1 MSSILDALNKLEQE
15 KAQAHSEA
23 RGFDP
28 NGESGAQDLLG
39 RDILRD
45 RVTLRFSPLSIIVGG
60 IIAVITIAALSVTAA
75 LTVFRPE
82 SSGSTALASSAP
94 SVSPEPAPASAP
106 AVLPPQENPAEGEES
121 PSTAVAE
128 PPPEGSQASIVP
140 ATATSPESPNEDPSE
155 TPEDLPE
162 DASKADA
169 IVTAPPP
176 KEPEPVPTPRVVA
189 EVSKPVPAA
198 EPPRPDPVQ
207 ETVTAVPA
215 SRVRI
220 AQAPV
225 SAARA
230 PSKPDPEA
238 LLPHS
243 EGTPTIPSLWE
254 LPILT
259 VANHTRYADGE
270 LKINMVIPKSDKYP
284 YGFAVINKI
293 KVFEGERISHSRLT
307 LFKVD
312 MEGIGVQVTT
322 TDERFFIPY

>member
-60 IIAVITIAALSVTAA
+60 MIAVITIAALSVTAA
-75 LTVFRPE
+75 LTVFRPV

-94 SVSPEPAPASAP
+94 RVSPEPAPESAP
-106 AVLPPQENPAEGEES
+106 VVLPPQENTAEREES
-121 PSTAVAE
+121 PSAAVAE
-128 PPPEGSQASIVP
+128 PPPEESQASIVP

-155 TPEDLPE
+155 TPEDISE

-176 KEPEPVPTPRVVA
+176 KEPKPAPTPRVVA
-189 EVSKPVPAA
+189 KVSKPVPAA

-207 ETVTAVPA
+207 DTVTVPA

-220 AQAPV
+220 AQVPV

-230 PSKPDPEA
+230 PSIPDPEP
-238 LLPHS
+238 LLPHP

-259 VANHTRYADGE
+259 VANQTRYADGE
-270 LKINMVIPKSDKYP
+270 LKINMVTPKSDKYP
-284 YGFAVINKI
+284 RGYAIINKV
-293 KVFEGERISHSRLT
+293 KVYEGQRISRTRLT
-307 LFKVD
+307 LFKVEG
-312 MEGIGVQVTT
+312 EGIGVQVTT